1 MSPCSSDKEEVYQG
15 CGFAREKN
23 EIWKGRLGREEGEGG
38 NEGSVMMRSEQ
49 KDRHKP
55 NLISSLGQP
64 PAWLWLWL
72 CGLAVLVVHEN
83 GES

>member
-1 MSPCSSDKEEVYQG
+1 MEAVYQG
-15 CGFAREKN
+15 FGFAREKN
-23 EIWKGRLGREEGEGG
+23 EIWKGRLEREEGEGE

-64 PAWLWLWL
+64 SAWLWLRL
-72 CGLAVLVVHEN
+72 CDLGVLVVHEN